1 MKANNLKDEH
11 ELQGYFIKRMEKYI
25 NQKGKKII
33 GWDEIMEGGL
43 APNAAVMSWRG
54 EEGGIAAAKQQHD
67 VVMTPGTPL
76 YFDHTQSINE
86 DSVTQ
91 GGLNTLKAVY
101 NYNPIPE
108 SLMLHETP
116 YILGAQANMWT
127 EYMDNEKKVEYM
139 LFPRIAALS
148 EVLWTKLDNKNY
160 TKFEEKIPAIFAR
173 YDLWKINY
181 SRAFFDV
188 ESQVINN
195 DSGKI
200 FWNIMSKNNLGK
212 IYCSTPSL
220 KEKQINGAVPISQS
234 GTYKAIL
241 KDEKNNPLSSEI
253 SQTFFINK
261 TTGKPI
267 SLSIQPN
274 KSYAAN
280 GAKTLVDG
288 IQNKMGMPKSAQ
300 FLGFWGDDVDIIIDL
315 QEEMNLDSILLHSFE
330 QKASWIYRPKDVTF
344 MLSNDGINYTQN
356 AEKSEISGISNL
368 IYCQKLS
375 SKARF
380 LKISIKNIG
389 LIPENNPGAGNNAWI
404 FIDEIE
410 VK

>member
-1 MKANNLKDEH
+1 
-11 ELQGYFIKRMEKYI
+11 
-25 NQKGKKII
+25 
-33 GWDEIMEGGL
+33 MEGGL

-54 EEGGIAAAKQQHD
+54 EEGGIAAAKQQHE

-108 SLMLHETP
+108 ALMLHETP

-148 EVLWTKLDNKNY
+148 EALWTKLDNKNY
-160 TKFEEKIPAIFAR
+160 NKFEAKIPSIFAR

-181 SRAFFDV
+181 SKAYFDL
-188 ESQVINN
+188 ESHVINN

-200 FWNIMSKNNLGK
+200 FWQLISKNKLGK
-212 IYCSTPSL
+212 IYYTAPNQSE
-220 KEKQINGAVPISQS
+220 KEINEAVPISQS
-234 GTYKAIL
+234 GEYKAIL
-241 KDEKNNPLSSEI
+241 KDEKNISLSNEI

-261 TTGKPI
+261 ATGKPI
-267 SLSIQPN
+267 SINVQPN

-300 FLGFWGDDVDIIIDL
+300 FLGFWGDDVDVIIDL
-315 QEEMNLDSILLHSFE
+315 QHDMNVDSILIHSFE
-330 QKASWIYRPKDVTF
+330 QKASWIYRPKEVTF

-368 IYCQKLS
+368 IYCQKIS

-389 LIPENNPGAGNNAWI
+389 LIPEKNPGAGNNAWI
-404 FIDEIE
+404 FLDEIE